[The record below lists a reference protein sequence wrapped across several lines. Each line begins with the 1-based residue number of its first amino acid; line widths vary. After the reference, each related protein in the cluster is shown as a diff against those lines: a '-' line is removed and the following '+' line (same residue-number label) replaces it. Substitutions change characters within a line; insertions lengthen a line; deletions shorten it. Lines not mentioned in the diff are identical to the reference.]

1 MAQAYKP
8 KEFITAQGL
17 VGPAGLWAGLLFPYL
32 IAWRCWTLACTFTY
46 EHHYSCHHLFSS
58 QHCFVEGIYV
68 FVTLNVRVCEINTV
82 YSEYQQLIRGSFSC
96 FQAYPHGGNCG
107 RLGSRRVWKW
117 WGAGNAWQGKQPNGN
132 CGLGAGIGVQDRKKV
147 VLNCDWVATGR
158 WLVQAVK
165 GLTEAG
171 AIYICQ
177 SAIRSWQW
185 ASVKD
190 KKNYEKQVSPTLL
203 LCIYIFIYSGT
214 HVISVNLRVVE
225 LATHLFCPALQSC
238 MTV

>member
-17 VGPAGLWAGLLFPYL
+17 VGPAGLRAGLLFPYL
-32 IAWRCWTLACTFTY
+32 IAWRCWTLACTLTY

-107 RLGSRRVWKW
+107 RLGSRRLWKW

-132 CGLGAGIGVQDRKKV
+132 CGLGAGIGVQDRKKGCIK
-147 VLNCDWVATGR
+147 L
-158 WLVQAVK
+158 WLSRYWKMIGAGGERLDRSRSNLHLPICHKKLAMSISERQKELWKA
-165 GLTEAG
+165 GLAY
-171 AIYICQ
+171 AFALYLYIY
-177 SAIRSWQW
+177 
-185 ASVKD
+185 
-190 KKNYEKQVSPTLL
+190 LL
-203 LCIYIFIYSGT
+203 
-214 HVISVNLRVVE
+214 RD
-225 LATHLFCPALQSC
+225 SC
-238 MTV
+238 HQC